1 MSFHLDQTAY
11 TFFEVSPSAS
21 AYEIGEAYRRKVR
34 RYPANR
40 VWDTPMGSAAKT
52 GLQEVE
58 RWYALISTP
67 EARAA
72 YDETLAGKSCREA
85 DGDVDRS
92 DGDNSAHK
100 DDVDKTKDS
109 NSNDLDVNSS
119 TIVAIN
125 DTINDTNNGD
135 ATRPTIQDLLVATGN
150 PYLYGTLARTI
161 LGLSILW
168 LGIFIIV
175 YGTPSTWHVVRWPQV
190 RAAYHRA
197 VLAHHPD
204 KPGGDASAMAQINRA
219 YESLRDPYQR
229 CLHERAQWLC
239 AHLRRRS
246 EAEADVVLPV
256 TTADV
261 TAGSLRTPPSGQVAV
276 LASLHTLWQRA
287 WNAIARLL
295 ERLAGC

>member
-21 AYEIGEAYRRKVR
+21 AYEIGKAYRRKVR

-72 YDETLAGKSCREA
+72 YDETLAGKSSREA
-85 DGDVDRS
+85 DGVVDGS
-92 DGDNSAHK
+92 DGDNSARK
-100 DDVDKTKDS
+100 DDVNKTKKDS
-109 NSNDLDVNSS
+109 NSNDLEVDNS

-125 DTINDTNNGD
+125 DTNNGD
-135 ATRPTIQDLLVATGN
+135 TTRPTIQDLLVATGN

-161 LGLSILW
+161 LGLSVLW

-175 YGTPSTWHVVRWPQV
+175 YGTPSTWHVVRWPFATLGLATDKPLTQPQI

-219 YESLRDPYQR
+219 YEALRDPYQR
-229 CLHERAQWLC
+229 CLHERTQWLC

-261 TAGSLRTPPSGQVAV
+261 TAGSLRTPPAGQVAAF
-276 LASLHTLWQRA
+276 ASLHTLWQRA
-287 WNAIARLL
+287 
-295 ERLAGC
+295 